1 MTDSTKDPRELI
13 AEGRKHDTRFR
24 DRDLTGVDVAGT
36 VWLRNNL
43 RALLDG
49 YAAALDEND
58 RTRAAAEKAT
68 AGHEPEVKD
77 KPAEVIS
84 WLADNLEFSR
94 KENERLGGC
103 LRSRM
108 EHARLRDGADV
119 RCRADV
125 LRLTET
131 ARAASENW
139 MEACRQRDEARA
151 ERDAAIAGAYKA
163 GVRSGQEDLPRAI
176 LVERMRPVVEAAVAW
191 RAGAALVDST
201 SLDSDLENAI
211 DAYRASKETK

>member
-1 MTDSTKDPRELI
+1 MTDSTKNPRELI
-13 AEGRKHDTRFR
+13 AEGRKHDEAMRHAKWS
-24 DRDLTGVDVAGT
+24 LPASSV
-36 VWLRNNL
+36 VWLQRNMT
-43 RALLDG
+43 ALLDG
-49 YAAALDEND
+49 YAEALDEWD
-58 RTRAAAEKAT
+58 GMTRA
-68 AGHEPEVKD
+68 HSHVC
-77 KPAEVIS
+77 
-84 WLADNLEFSR
+84 
-94 KENERLGGC
+94 KELNEREQQ
-103 LRSRM
+103 REDS
-108 EHARLRDGADV
+108 ARWLEDAKSESV
-119 RCRADV
+119 QLRADV

-151 ERDAAIAGAYKA
+151 ERNAAIAGAYRA

-176 LVERMRPVVEAAVAW
+176 QVECMRPVVEAAVAW